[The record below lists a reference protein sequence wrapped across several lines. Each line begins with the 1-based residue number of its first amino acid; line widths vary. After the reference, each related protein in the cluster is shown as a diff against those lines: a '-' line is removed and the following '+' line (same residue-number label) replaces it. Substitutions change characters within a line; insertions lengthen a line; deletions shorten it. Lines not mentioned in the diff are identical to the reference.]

1 MIRMLCV
8 VCSMLLPCAIAAD
21 DSPKT
26 VSPEERL
33 LRAIAL
39 GELEGVK
46 EAVARTDVAHVPTNL
61 LYHALASPNAEV
73 VEFLR
78 AKYALKISDLQIAAI
93 RGDGMKLRH
102 ELAQLDHKSKAAVLS
117 DGFQPPFS
125 SHSLLSLAVRR
136 GHVDAVRQLVAA
148 GANVNEAT
156 HYTLTPLANAAEFG
170 HAEIVTLLLQAD
182 AKVNAAADGY
192 TPLMR
197 ACVGGQ
203 SKTVRLL
210 LNAGANSNLERHD
223 GQRALHFAAKRGDA
237 ACVTLLLEHGAEI
250 NAVAY
255 GKDTAL
261 MYAELYKHEDVAK
274 LLREAKSK

>member
-1 MIRMLCV
+1 VPWIDENQQ
-8 VCSMLLPCAIAAD
+8 AA
-21 DSPKT
+21 
-26 VSPEERL
+26 
-33 LRAIAL
+33 
-39 GELEGVK
+39 
-46 EAVARTDVAHVPTNL
+46 
-61 LYHALASPNAEV
+61 NADV

-78 AKYALKISDLQIAAI
+78 GKYDLKISDLQMAAI
-93 RGDGMKLRH
+93 RGDGVKLRH
-102 ELAQLDHKSKAAVLS
+102 ELAQLEPKSKAIALT
-117 DGFQPPFS
+117 DGYQPPFS

-156 HYTLTPLANAAEFG
+156 HYSLTPLANAAEFG
-170 HAEIVTLLLQAD
+170 HTEIVTLLLQAG

-203 SKTVRLL
+203 SQTVRLL
-210 LNAGANSNLERHD
+210 LEAGADSNLERHD

-237 ACVTLLLEHGAEI
+237 ACVKLLLAHGADI
-250 NAVAY
+250 DAVAY

-261 MYAELYKHEDVAK
+261 TYAELYKHEDLVNQ
-274 LLREAKSK
+274 LREARTK